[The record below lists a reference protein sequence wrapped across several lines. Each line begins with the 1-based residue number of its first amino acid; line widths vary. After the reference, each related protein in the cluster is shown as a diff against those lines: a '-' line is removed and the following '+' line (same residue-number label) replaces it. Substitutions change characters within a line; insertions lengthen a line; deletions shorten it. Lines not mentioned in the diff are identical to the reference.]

1 VCVTPLDTFAP
12 KTPDDVFAVTSSGGI
27 LLSWRE
33 ADASDLAG
41 YRVYRAERSEGP
53 YELMTPEPIRLGS
66 FMDRNVE
73 PGVEYH
79 YKVSA
84 VDRAEPENESPQS
97 ASESARA
104 SEP

>member
-84 VDRAEPENESPQS
+84 VDQAEPENESPQS